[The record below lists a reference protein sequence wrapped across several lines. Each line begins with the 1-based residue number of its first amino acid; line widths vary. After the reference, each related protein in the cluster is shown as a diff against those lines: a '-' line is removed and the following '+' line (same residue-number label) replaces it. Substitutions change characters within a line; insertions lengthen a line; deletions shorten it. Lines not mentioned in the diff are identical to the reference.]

1 MKKFC
6 QLSSREISVATLR
19 LDPHNP
25 RLRLHTGGT
34 SEKELIERLC
44 KVRNQ
49 SPSLVI
55 KHLLADRGYL
65 NNEIPVVYKAPG
77 KSQLI
82 VIDGN
87 RRVAALKMIH
97 DLTLVPSNRHGLR
110 TDCEKLKGLV
120 PDTIRYW
127 VTSSISDAKRI
138 VYRAHNEGSR
148 EWETLAR
155 YASHYDNHKAG
166 QSIYDISEV
175 TGAPQK
181 EISNRINIWLLYEA
195 MMIHILD
202 FQIEDDGITNFERVT
217 TSFSAFPKMLGITL
231 DSEGVYQIPNNRE
244 VVEVV
249 HLAYLKSAKSTLK
262 GGFTREVANN
272 DEARREFWKT
282 ILPNGFKPST
292 SDQTKPPH
300 EKTNGS
306 SIGSMKTGGSAGGSG
321 APSVQGGAGGPG
333 NRPNQVGSDN
343 PPTDRQILSLR
354 KNVGK
359 KASAIFDEYCKLQQH
374 GEFPVACAAL
384 TRAMIETTLKHHA
397 KRLGCYDET
406 PDQQQ
411 KGHSDLLD
419 NVATKLKKKIAGM
432 SLPYC
437 SDLLGAVT
445 SCTKQITELNDV
457 MHKDGVFSAR
467 PAVKSSLAALA
478 SAVENLVQIPDAK

>member
-1 MKKFC
+1 MKQFC
-6 QLSSREISVATLR
+6 QLSSREVSVATLR
-19 LDPHNP
+19 LDPQNP
-25 RLRLHTGGT
+25 RLRLHPGGT

-65 NNEIPVVYKAPG
+65 NNEIPVVYKSPG
-77 KSQLI
+77 KSQLV

-87 RRVAALKMIH
+87 RRIAALKMIH
-97 DLTLVPSNRHGLR
+97 DLTLVPSSRHGLR
-110 TDCEKLKGLV
+110 SDCEKLKGLV
-120 PDTIRYW
+120 PDKIRYW

-166 QSIYDISEV
+166 QSIQDIAEV

-181 EISNRINIWLLYEA
+181 DIRNRINIWLLYEA
-195 MMIHILD
+195 MMIHIPD

-217 TSFSAFPKMLGITL
+217 TSFTAFPKMLGIML
-231 DSEGVYQIPNNRE
+231 DSDGVYQIPDNRE
-244 VVEVV
+244 VVEVI
-249 HLAYLKSAKSTLK
+249 HQAYLKSAKTDR
-262 GGFTREVANN
+262 FTREVANN
-272 DEARREFWKT
+272 DEARQQFWRS
-282 ILPNGFKPST
+282 ILPNGFNPSS
-292 SDQTKPPH
+292 SDQAKPASEPTGN
-300 EKTNGS
+300 KPGS
-306 SIGSMKTGGSAGGSG
+306 DGKTGGGGGSAPAGKGGSSG
-321 APSVQGGAGGPG
+321 AG
-333 NRPNQVGSDN
+333 NRPSQPGGDTS
-343 PPTDRQILSLR
+343 PTDRQILSLR

-359 KASAIFDEYCKLQQH
+359 KASAIFNEYCRLQQH

-397 KRLGCYDET
+397 KRLACYEET

-419 NVATKLKKKIAGM
+419 NVANKLKKKIAGM

-437 SDLLGAVT
+437 SDLLGAI
-445 SCTKQITELNDV
+445 SNCTKQITELNDV
-457 MHKDGVFSAR
+457 MHKDGAFSAR

-478 SAVENLVQIPDAK
+478 SAVDNLINIPDAK